1 MILRNIKLFFRDK
14 VGVFFSFLA
23 VIILFGLYVL
33 FLGDTVVKGLG
44 DMPGAE
50 PLMMSWIMAGIIAIA
65 AITTTMGAF
74 STMVE
79 DRSKKIS
86 KDFYASPIPRWKITA
101 SYLISSIIIGLI
113 MTLLTFVFAQVY
125 IIIKGGEILAIK
137 PMLLMLAY
145 IVLSVVSS
153 SSMVFFLVSFFKSQ
167 SAFSAASTVLG
178 TMIGFLTGMYVPIG
192 SLPGAIQ
199 WVIKLFPISHSVALI
214 RQVLMKVPLSVS
226 FANMPP
232 QALEEF
238 QKTMGVYYW
247 FGDVKLNAFSSI
259 LILIA
264 TTIVFFGLSVLNMSR
279 KNK

>member
-14 VGVFFSFLA
+14 AGVFFSFMA

-79 DRSKKIS
+79 DRSKKIN
-86 KDFYASPIPRWKITA
+86 KDFYAAPVARWKITA
-101 SYLISSIIIGLI
+101 SYLISAIIVGLI

-125 IIIKGGEILAIK
+125 LVIKGGEILALK
-137 PMLLMLAY
+137 PMLLMLGY
-145 IVLSVVSS
+145 IVLSVISS
-153 SSMVFFLVSFFKSQ
+153 SSLVFFMVSFFKTQ

-192 SLPGAIQ
+192 SLPEAIQ
-199 WVIKLFPISHSVALI
+199 WVIKVFPISHSVALI
-214 RQVLMKVPLSVS
+214 RQVIMEVPMSVS
-226 FANMPP
+226 FSNMPP
-232 QALEEF
+232 QAMEEF

-247 FGDVKLNAFSSI
+247 FGDTKLNALASI
-259 LILIA
+259 LILVA
-264 TTIVFFGLSVLNMSR
+264 TTIIFFGLSVLNMSR